1 MVVATG
7 QMNTGQH
14 QPGAHNGRLDAELRH
29 SHDSLLNESAV
40 APEVVSLGTLTR
52 NVRRDAAFLNLDVE
66 SYRAEA
72 LASLA
77 QPLSALSFE
86 FTPVEWEVA
95 RDGFGLYCFNAALG
109 EDMRLL
115 HPAPPDAATTW

>member
-1 MVVATG
+1 MRVATG
-7 QMNTGQH
+7 RMNTGQH
-14 QPGAHNGRLDAELRH
+14 QLSAHYGRLDPEPRH
-29 SHDSLLNESAV
+29 PHDSLLNESAV
-40 APEVVSLGTLTR
+40 SSRVVGLGTLTR
-52 NVRRDAAFLNLDVE
+52 NVRRDATFSNLDVE
-66 SYRAEA
+66 SYKAEA

-77 QPLSALSFE
+77 QPLSAPSSG
-86 FTPVEWEVA
+86 FTTVEWEVA

>member
-1 MVVATG
+1 M
-7 QMNTGQH
+7 
-14 QPGAHNGRLDAELRH
+14 
-29 SHDSLLNESAV
+29 

-52 NVRRDAAFLNLDVE
+52 NVWRDAAFLNLDVE

-77 QPLSALSFE
+77 QPLPALSFE